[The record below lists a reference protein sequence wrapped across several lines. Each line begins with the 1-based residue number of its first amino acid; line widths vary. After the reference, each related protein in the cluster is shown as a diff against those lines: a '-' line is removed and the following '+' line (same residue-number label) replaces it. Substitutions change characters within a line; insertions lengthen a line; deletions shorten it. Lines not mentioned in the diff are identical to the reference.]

1 MNNFDNI
8 LANEIQLEEISSVFE
23 ENNFI
28 YSIASLIGTGIGL
41 NSYNENILS
50 NNSVNKSRQ
59 FQSYSVIIPS

>member
-28 YSIASLIGTGIGL
+28 YSIASLI
-41 NSYNENILS
+41 
-50 NNSVNKSRQ
+50 
-59 FQSYSVIIPS
+59 